1 MATTLITS
9 AGSVV
14 QVINGG
20 QASNVFWA
28 VGSSAAIGSTNTFVG
43 TILAVASITVAGT
56 GTTIAG
62 GLLANAVVNLGD
74 TIVTVTTTLPPPAP
88 TSIAPTSDEQG
99 YTGNVTVTGTNF
111 DAGGTSTLSFSGTG
125 ITVNSYGTRDA
136 TTLVANITIGITA
149 ALTAR
154 DVIVTNADTQTGTLA
169 AAFTVTSGTPVP
181 VSISPSPIT
190 PCGTFNV
197 TVTGTNFTPNVT
209 ENFIAFNYA
218 GGAPIISASPALDSL
233 ANLYL
238 SVSHG
243 VSVGGNGS
251 ETFTQTSSD
260 NWDAAI
266 ATFDGATPTY
276 VQAAYGF
283 GVAITSKSLA
293 LTNTAGNS
301 LIVIVRVQYQAS
313 VLTIADTQGNVWL
326 PVFDY
331 TDGGI
336 ERFQAWYV
344 PAALA
349 GVNTVTV
356 SFDSSSNAA
365 MQFVEYSPLGNLVQA
380 PMPASGLGT
389 VGTTP
394 ALTGPSTLSFSGTG
408 ITINS
413 YSVQNATTITA
424 NITVDCTATLGLR
437 TVTVTNGNGQTGTIG
452 GGGGLIIAEPISAA
466 GPFVSY

>member
-197 TVTGTNFTPNVT
+197 TVTGTNFS
-209 ENFIAFNYA
+209 A
-218 GGAPIISASPALDSL
+218 G
-233 ANLYL
+233 
-238 SVSHG
+238 
-243 VSVGGNGS
+243 
-251 ETFTQTSSD
+251 
-260 NWDAAI
+260 
-266 ATFDGATPTY
+266 
-276 VQAAYGF
+276 
-283 GVAITSKSLA
+283 
-293 LTNTAGNS
+293 
-301 LIVIVRVQYQAS
+301 
-313 VLTIADTQGNVWL
+313 
-326 PVFDY
+326 
-331 TDGGI
+331 
-336 ERFQAWYV
+336 
-344 PAALA
+344 
-349 GVNTVTV
+349 
-356 SFDSSSNAA
+356 
-365 MQFVEYSPLGNLVQA
+365 M
-380 PMPASGLGT
+380 
-389 VGTTP
+389 
-394 ALTGPSTLSFSGTG
+394 LSFSIPNIYTPLATYNFHQADGPLNPANWTAVTG
-408 ITINS
+408 
-413 YSVQNATTITA
+413 YPALQ
-424 NITVDCTATLGLR
+424 TLSNVCVGGGPTDFYGADLY
-437 TVTVTNGNGQTGTIG
+437 TGTSFPNDQYASITMG
-452 GGGGLIIAEPISAA
+452 AIAAS
-466 GPFVSY
+466 